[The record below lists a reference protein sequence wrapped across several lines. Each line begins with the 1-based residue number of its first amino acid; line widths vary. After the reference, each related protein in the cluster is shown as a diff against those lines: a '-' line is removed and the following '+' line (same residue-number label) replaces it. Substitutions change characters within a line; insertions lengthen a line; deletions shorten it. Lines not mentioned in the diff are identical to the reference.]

1 MPRFSSV
8 GGNRFGCRPPL
19 PNKEALQVM
28 KDVPT
33 PVVMLCT
40 NQSYGI
46 AIVADGRSVEWGQG
60 LCGEVQLQPTKDCAI
75 VAKSLG
81 DCNDDEKA
89 ALPLLPPPRFLRG
102 ARLPLISLACGG
114 GHVLAAVGCGGV
126 LCWGAGI
133 FELPLEFG
141 VTSQRLQTLGLGG
154 CLDPLCCACAD
165 YGRKRRRIAEI
176 ENRDYGHRSSQFGQ
190 HSYAGCGA
198 ESNEEEEVEECP
210 LPVQVGNR
218 AWWVAG
224 LRDKDV
230 VSVAAGHMFSAAI
243 VREHDNAYNPQESTR
258 VLYTWGNGESGQLG
272 LGLAHAEAEANA
284 EDFFA
289 TGRGR
294 FNGKSPGSRQVSE
307 TCSVTL
313 EGETPAQAAVRRRAA
328 LLSRAAL
335 PSVFNVSC
343 TPQRVTFPAQVKAPP
358 KPRNAILSGSRPRS
372 SSPSSASSSS
382 SSSSLSISATSFAA
396 SSYTASS
403 YLPEDVVP
411 SLARPKAQPIEPESV
426 ACGPYH
432 AACVDSQGRLFT
444 FGAGARGQLGHG
456 SPLRDA
462 WAPRQVLGFGGQQKV
477 GPQQHGSR
485 GAGLAAVACGL
496 GHTAAVLET
505 GALYTWGSGTYG
517 QLGYPV
523 TAQNTAQAETSSS
536 SSSSSS
542 STSSSAAAA
551 SEVELVVA
559 TPRRV
564 PLTEPVAA
572 VACGWRHTTALGAI
586 EAQTSPGDAAS
597 QLVHVFGSL
606 KPDAAATTSAPSSP
620 TSGVGCSAEEE
631 PLPPGHSR
639 SGPAHLTITLP
650 PAQGPVTALASGPWH
665 TVWCP
670 GLPCAP
676 PPKPARRE
684 PEPSWEL
691 EI

>member
-89 ALPLLPPPRFLRG
+89 ALPLLPPPRFLRA

-133 FELPLEFG
+133 FELPLELG
-141 VTSQRLQTLGLGG
+141 ATSQRLQTLGLGG
-154 CLDPLCCACAD
+154 CLDPLCCACAG

-176 ENRDYGHRSSQFGQ
+176 ESGNRGHRGTPFGGL
-190 HSYAGCGA
+190 SRAGFGDEGDGEDA
-198 ESNEEEEVEECP
+198 EECE
-210 LPVQVGNR
+210 LPVQVGSR

-243 VREHDNAYNPQESTR
+243 VRENNNANNPQESTR
-258 VLYTWGNGESGQLG
+258 VLYTWGNGECGQLG
-272 LGLAHAEAEANA
+272 LGLAHAEAETNS

-289 TGRGR
+289 REGQL
-294 FNGKSPGSRQVSE
+294 NGKGGGAKHRHLSE
-307 TCSVTL
+307 TCSATL
-313 EGETPAQAAVRRRAA
+313 AGETPAQAAARRRAA
-328 LLSRAAL
+328 ILSRAAL

-343 TPQRVTFPAQVKAPP
+343 TPQRVAFPAQVKAPP
-358 KPRNAILSGSRPRS
+358 KPRSAVLSGSRPH
-372 SSPSSASSSS
+372 S
-382 SSSSLSISATSFAA
+382 SSSSLSSATSFAS
-396 SSYTASS
+396 SSYTSSS
-403 YLPEDVVP
+403 YLPEDVMPV
-411 SLARPKAQPIEPESV
+411 ARPKAQPVEPESV

-444 FGAGARGQLGHG
+444 FGAGLRGQLGHG
-456 SPLRDA
+456 APLRDE
-462 WAPRQVLGFGGQQKV
+462 WVPRQVLGFGGHQKV
-477 GPQQHGSR
+477 GPQLRGSR

-523 TAQNTAQAETSSS
+523 TPQDTAQAEP
-536 SSSSSS
+536 
-542 STSSSAAAA
+542 SSAVEGARGSGST

-564 PLTEPVAA
+564 PLTEAVAA

-586 EAQTSPGDAAS
+586 EAQTTPGQGAS
-597 QLVHVFGSL
+597 QVVHVFGSL
-606 KPDAAATTSAPSSP
+606 KPNATPTTSAPSSP
-620 TSGVGCSAEEE
+620 AAGATSSSSSGGGEEE

-639 SGPAHLTITLP
+639 TGPAHLTITLP

-684 PEPSWEL
+684 VELPWEF